1 MRRRIL
7 EGVPRNLWGSI
18 AQPSESDCWCVLL
31 WKKRKCLSPVITD
44 QGGREHAIRLL
55 VPRGPGELTLSLV
68 RTSVESVLHIKPRFQ
83 LGLTREVKG
92 KFPEGLRVNRFGA
105 GCSEPQRV
113 L

>member
-1 MRRRIL
+1 MTS
-7 EGVPRNLWGSI
+7 G
-18 AQPSESDCWCVLL
+18 VLL
-31 WKKRKCLSPVITD
+31 WKKKKCLSPVITD
-44 QGGREHAIRLL
+44 QDDIEHSFRLL

-68 RTSVESVLHIKPRFQ
+68 RTSVESVLHVKLRFQ

-92 KFPEGLRVNRFGA
+92 KFPEGLRVNRFAA